1 MAPEEERR
9 EAVRV
14 ELEKSQQGEVVTPA
28 SSSRS
33 EEKAPL
39 NKYAFACAV
48 LASMNSI
55 LLGYDIGVMSG
66 AILFIKEDLRIS
78 STQEE
83 ILVGSL
89 NFFSLFGAMVSG
101 KTADWIGR
109 RYTMVIA
116 STTFLVGALAMSLAN
131 SFVILMVGRAVAGIG
146 VGYSLMTGPVYT
158 AEVSPASTRGLLT
171 SLPEVFIT
179 VGILVGYILN
189 YAFSG
194 LPEHLNWRLMLG
206 VAGIPAAMLIIGLIA
221 MPESPRWLVAQG
233 RMGEAKKVLDR
244 TSVDGEEAEARLAE
258 IAAAARQESLE
269 AGKKSV
275 WRELLVSP
283 SRAVR
288 RILLVA
294 IGLNIFMQASGNDA
308 VVYYTPEVIKAAGI
322 QKKQHLVAV
331 TIIMGLVKTTFVIIS
346 ALFLDRVGRRPL
358 LLTGSCGM
366 AASLFTLGVCSKLI
380 EKAGKATKFTWTIGL
395 SIVAIC
401 ADVSF
406 FSIGMGPINWV
417 YSSEVFPLRL
427 RAQGTGLAL
436 SVNRVVSGVVSMSF
450 LSMVKAL
457 SVGGTFFLFSGI
469 AALGAL
475 FFYMFLPETK
485 GKTLEEI
492 GSLFEDE
499 RGVIATDACCCRRP
513 RTRESTHEQHDK
525 DGVHP

>member
-1 MAPEEERR
+1 MAPEEERQ
-9 EAVRV
+9 EAVGV
-14 ELEKSQQGEVVTPA
+14 EMEKNQQGEVATPA

-33 EEKAPL
+33 HEKAPL
-39 NKYAFACAV
+39 NKFAFACAI

-66 AILFIKEDLRIS
+66 AILFIKEDLGIG

-89 NFFSLFGAMVSG
+89 NFFSLFGAVVSG

-116 STTFLVGALAMSLAN
+116 SITFLVGALAMSLAN
-131 SFVILMVGRAVAGIG
+131 SFVVLMIGRAVAGIG

-158 AEVSPASTRGLLT
+158 AEVSPASTRGMLT

-179 VGILVGYILN
+179 VGILFGYIVN

-206 VAGIPAAMLIIGLIA
+206 VAGIPAGMLIIGLIA

-233 RMGEAKKVLDR
+233 RMGEAKKVLDK
-244 TSVDGEEAEARLAE
+244 TSADGEEAEARLAE
-258 IAAAARQESLE
+258 IDAAARQESLE
-269 AGKKSV
+269 AGNKSV
-275 WRELLVSP
+275 WKELLVSP

-308 VVYYTPEVIKAAGI
+308 VVYYTPEVFKAAGVE
-322 QKKQHLVAV
+322 KKQHLVAV
-331 TIIMGLVKTTFVIIS
+331 TIVMGLVKTSFVIVS
-346 ALFLDRVGRRPL
+346 ALFLDKVGRRPL

-366 AASLFTLGVCSKLI
+366 AGSLFTLGVCSKLI
-380 EKAGKATKFTWTIGL
+380 ERAGKVTKFTWTIGL

-427 RAQGTGLAL
+427 RAQGSSLAL

-469 AALGAL
+469 AALGAI

-492 GSLFEDE
+492 GSLFAD
-499 RGVIATDACCCRRP
+499 GNGMYSSDACCCRGKVVVR
-513 RTRESTHEQHDK
+513 RSTSQHDK
-525 DGVHP
+525 DGVLP